1 MGYAKLKTTTTPLLK
16 GGDYGGKVSS
26 SSRHVGL
33 SVHDV
38 WPANVGPDVAQRLSN
53 VGRWA
58 NNVGCTDIH
67 TISAD
72 VTYVVLTSAQCCR
85 I

>member
-38 WPANVGPDVAQRLSN
+38 WPADVGPDVARS
-53 VGRWA
+53 V
-58 NNVGCTDIH
+58 CPT
-67 TISAD
+67 SAD
-72 VTYVVLTSAQCCR
+72 EQTTSVVPTS
-85 I
+85 IPYPLM

>member
-38 WPANVGPDVAQRLSN
+38 WPADVGPDVAQRLSN
-53 VGRWA
+53 VGR
-58 NNVGCTDIH
+58 
-67 TISAD
+67 
-72 VTYVVLTSAQCCR
+72 
-85 I
+85 